1 MATNI
6 NTLIQQIEQELNTLS
21 SAQQHIEVLKG
32 ASLNVVNG
40 FEKIQTN
47 LDTYLKSYQG
57 LTANVQ
63 KLEKE
68 VKAIDF
74 PAQFKQLNTALTQAV
89 SGIESKQGET
99 RKTVDA
105 FVGDIRQIDI
115 KKQLLDTKV
124 SLVSLKENIEKLTK
138 QIQDLSLPTK
148 FKELEETIKKLD
160 LSIGGLN
167 VSVQNILS
175 QIQFLERNLKDDYES
190 KINQITTTLNSNQ
203 NQLIAQINSKNQL
216 VVILLILNLFTIILL
231 AVALYLK
238 WF

>member
-57 LTANVQ
+57 LTTNVQ

-89 SGIESKQGET
+89 SGIESKQGEI
-99 RKTVDA
+99 RKTVDT

-148 FKELEETIKKLD
+148 FKELEEVIKKLD

-190 KINQITTTLNSNQ
+190 KINQLTTTLNSNQ